1 MSFGSYQPFNP
12 TANRGSIGIGNSG
25 SIGGGNSGM
34 PVQGITLPGAQD
46 PNNQQYFQQANES
59 HQELGQ
65 ALKNM
70 QGQYGGG
77 KNAGPGAPGGT
88 FNNGSKYLTPM
99 GPGIDREP
107 TGQAPGMDQ
116 GATIGLRGGPDFYNQ
131 PRSGPMVMP
140 MPGFAQGPSIGRPA
154 FQDLRQMPAT
164 GGPAIDM
171 KNFF

>member
-88 FNNGSKYLTPM
+88 FNNGSKYLT
-99 GPGIDREP
+99 
-107 TGQAPGMDQ
+107 GQP
-116 GATIGLRGGPDFYNQ
+116 
-131 PRSGPMVMP
+131 
-140 MPGFAQGPSIGRPA
+140 QGPSIGRPA
-154 FQDLRQMPAT
+154 FQDPGMDQGATIGLPGGPNGQTQFPSGPSIGRPAFQDPGMRQINQPAWAIAT
-164 GGPAIDM
+164 GGPAQKVNM
-171 KNFF
+171 NNFLF